1 MCGAAQYHG
10 YNIVRYMLMCCPAV
24 ICWNHTMLRLCFP
37 MGLWPCP
44 PLLAG
49 GRDCGGGGGG
59 SPAVHLVN
67 GDLLQDDV
75 SDAGVVL
82 VADQC
87 WDAELRAAAVA
98 KLRREL
104 PAGAVVVSYTG
115 AVVEDQEQA
124 GAGAG
129 EGAFEELAV
138 VRVPV
143 SWNDEQVMRVL
154 RKRV

>member
-1 MCGAAQYHG
+1 MALWSYP
-10 YNIVRYMLMCCPAV
+10 RLPA
-24 ICWNHTMLRLCFP
+24 
-37 MGLWPCP
+37 
-44 PLLAG
+44 
-49 GRDCGGGGGG
+49 DGGGDG
-59 SPAVHLVN
+59 SGSGASPLVHFVN

-75 SDAGVVL
+75 SSAGVVL

-87 WDAELRAAAVA
+87 WDAALRAAAAV

-104 PAGAVVVSYTG
+104 PAGALVVSYTG
-115 AVVEDQEQA
+115 AVVEGQE

-129 EGAFEELAV
+129 EGGFEELAV

-143 SWNDEQVMRVL
+143 SWNAEQVMRVL